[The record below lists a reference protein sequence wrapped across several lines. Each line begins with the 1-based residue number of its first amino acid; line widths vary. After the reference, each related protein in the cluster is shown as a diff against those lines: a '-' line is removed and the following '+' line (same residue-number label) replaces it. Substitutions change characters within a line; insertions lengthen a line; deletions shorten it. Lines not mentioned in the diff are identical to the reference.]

1 MFTQRLSS
9 LEFYT
14 YAAFFA
20 VVVGSISAML
30 PGRKAPVRTEPYSD
44 DELKAHDRRLPKYFL
59 TGGAFLLL
67 GGVHMVLK
75 NLPWTADWLARAGY
89 AGHLVRDLSNTHVMI
104 VGGGTLISTGLC
116 WYVLPR
122 IVARPLSSPGLAQ
135 GAFWFTAVG
144 LLVFYI
150 ALIANGIAMGRLVS
164 SGWDYEAAKLH
175 MGKAYRVPVGIGA
188 GVMGLGTGASPRT
201 SS

>member
-20 VVVGSISAML
+20 VVVGSVSAML

-104 VGGGTLISTGLC
+104 VGGEI
-116 WYVLPR
+116 
-122 IVARPLSSPGLAQ
+122 
-135 GAFWFTAVG
+135 
-144 LLVFYI
+144 
-150 ALIANGIAMGRLVS
+150 GRAHV
-164 SGWDYEAAKLH
+164 
-175 MGKAYRVPVGIGA
+175 
-188 GVMGLGTGASPRT
+188 
-201 SS
+201 

>member
-30 PGRKAPVRTEPYSD
+30 PGRKAPVRTEPYPD
-44 DELKAHDRRLPKYFL
+44 EELKAHDSRLPKYFL
-59 TGGAFLLL
+59 AGGAFLLL

-89 AGHLVRDLSNTHVMI
+89 PGHLVRDLSNTHVMI
-104 VGGGTLISTGLC
+104 VGGGTLIATGIT

-122 IVARPLSSPGLAQ
+122 VVGRPLASNGLAQ
-135 GAFWFTAVG
+135 SAFWFTAAG
-144 LLVFYI
+144 LLGFYV
-150 ALIANGIAMGRLVS
+150 ALIANGIAIGQLVEH
-164 SGWDYEAAKLH
+164 GWDYQAAKDH
-175 MGKAYRVPVGIGA
+175 MGNWYRVPV
-188 GVMGLGTGASPRT
+188 
-201 SS
+201 

>member
-20 VVVGSISAML
+20 VVVGSISAIL

-67 GGVHMVLK
+67 GGVPGGV
-75 NLPWTADWLARAGY
+75 AVDE
-89 AGHLVRDLSNTHVMI
+89 HVSVSLRSHEHI
-104 VGGGTLISTGLC
+104 E
-116 WYVLPR
+116 
-122 IVARPLSSPGLAQ
+122 
-135 GAFWFTAVG
+135 
-144 LLVFYI
+144 
-150 ALIANGIAMGRLVS
+150 ALT
-164 SGWDYEAAKLH
+164 
-175 MGKAYRVPVGIGA
+175 A
-188 GVMGLGTGASPRT
+188 GVLLDVTL
-201 SS
+201 